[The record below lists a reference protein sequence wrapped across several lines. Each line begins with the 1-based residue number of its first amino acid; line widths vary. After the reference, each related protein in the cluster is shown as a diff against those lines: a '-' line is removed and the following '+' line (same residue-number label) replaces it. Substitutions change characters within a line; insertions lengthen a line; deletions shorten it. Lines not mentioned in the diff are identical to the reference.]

1 MILDFGFWILDF
13 GFWILDFGFWIA
25 SVHILKTAV
34 SARASREQK
43 RLKGLVVREARHQT
57 G

>member
-1 MILDFGFWILDF
+1 LDFGFWILDF